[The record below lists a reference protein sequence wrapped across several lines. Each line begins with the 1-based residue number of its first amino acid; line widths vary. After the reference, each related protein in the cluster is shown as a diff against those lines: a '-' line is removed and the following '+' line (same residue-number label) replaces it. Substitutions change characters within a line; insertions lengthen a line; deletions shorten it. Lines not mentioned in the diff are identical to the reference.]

1 MFELLSRPCLDSRG
15 IEQFTSLLSDQE
27 LDLNGTEKSTG
38 YSLLLFLC
46 HYNQSSAIYN
56 HLNALLQTN
65 RVEVNQRGNDMWNA
79 LSVVC
84 FRHRGP
90 RLFQVVKLLIKHG
103 IIVNNTNMSGW
114 NPLYAL
120 SSNANCE
127 KNQLFDTIKV
137 LVNARIKLNVKNKN
151 NCHFLVPLT
160 KNHHQNPDFEKIVR
174 FLVSAELDINA
185 TNSSGKHICL
195 AILEEI
201 VGSSNISEGDL
212 IKIEQLF
219 IGLGMLPSLI
229 RDDAVRI
236 LKNNGFKEDSKIMQL
251 FLQ

>member
-1 MFELLSRPCLDSRG
+1 
-15 IEQFTSLLSDQE
+15 
-27 LDLNGTEKSTG
+27 
-38 YSLLLFLC
+38 
-46 HYNQSSAIYN
+46 
-56 HLNALLQTN
+56 
-65 RVEVNQRGNDMWNA
+65 MWNA

-90 RLFQVVKLLIKHG
+90 RLFQVVKLLIKHR
-103 IIVNNTNMSGW
+103 IIVNNTNKSGW

-120 SSNANCE
+120 SSNADCE

-160 KNHHQNPDFEKIVR
+160 KNHHQNPDFEKTVR
-174 FLVSAELDINA
+174 FLVSAGLDINA
-185 TNSSGKHICL
+185 TNSLGKHIFL

-201 VGSSNISEGDL
+201 VSTSNISEGDL

-236 LKNNGFKEDSKIMQL
+236 
-251 FLQ
+251 